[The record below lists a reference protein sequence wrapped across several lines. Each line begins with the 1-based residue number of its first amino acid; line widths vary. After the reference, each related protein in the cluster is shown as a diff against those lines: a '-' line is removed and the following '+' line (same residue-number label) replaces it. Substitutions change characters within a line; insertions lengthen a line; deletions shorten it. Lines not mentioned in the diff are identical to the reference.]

1 MIKDNFSGIYN
12 KFKLLLYSKM
22 MTDFDNR
29 KDESLSY
36 FEVFCM
42 EIIVA
47 LEKPTINK
55 FASLANISA
64 PNAAYRVNKLIH
76 KGFVKKVQNEDDKR
90 EYYLYPTEKY
100 MEVYGSMFDYIG
112 LVSKRIEC
120 RFDEEELKTFGR
132 VLEIIDTELMPEAG
146 KLDNGK

>member
-1 MIKDNFSGIYN
+1 MIKDNFSSIYN

-22 MTDFDNR
+22 MTEFDDR
-29 KDESLSY
+29 KEESLSY

-47 LEKPTINK
+47 LKKPTINK

-64 PNAAYRVNKLIH
+64 PNAAYRVNKLIQ

-90 EYYLYPTEKY
+90 EFYLYPTQKY
-100 MEVYGSMFDYIG
+100 MEVYGSMFDYIE
-112 LVSKRIEC
+112 LVSKRIEE
-120 RFDEEELKTFGR
+120 RFSKEELDTFNH
-132 VLEIIDTELMPEAG
+132 VLEVIDTELMPEVSR
-146 KLDNGK
+146 LDNGK